1 MTQPR
6 EGRLSLVTLVAWLAF
21 VERKTM
27 INIYFDVPSY
37 FFEDCE
43 TYEYFYRKDKE
54 VLDLLNQLDIDYDPE
69 MSTLMYG
76 RDSWEYGYYEREV
89 DPEGKTSV
97 TVNGSAKVLDKLATS
112 LKKECSD
119 FLEYWVDADPWFLSE
134 AVELADMDSSDAA
147 FFLDKYGEAIPE
159 DLRAE
164 VFGDLVAVA

>member
-1 MTQPR
+1 
-6 EGRLSLVTLVAWLAF
+6 
-21 VERKTM
+21 M
-27 INIYFDVPSY
+27 ISIYFDVPSY

-76 RDSWEYGYYEREV
+76 RDSWEYGYYEREA

-134 AVELADMDSSDAA
+134 AVELTDMDAADMS
-147 FFLDKYGEAIPE
+147 FLLGKYGEKMPKG
-159 DLRAE
+159 LRANFIYYLAAAWRKPQRGILGGAT
-164 VFGDLVAVA
+164 VRLMT